1 MTAVHRPLLPT
12 RGCTRDPPSS
22 PCATRGSCSW
32 VWAPARGRGRSW
44 PRPGAPPGSAPPG
57 WLVERETREREFLT
71 GKRKCFRLERD
82 YSRLLP
88 DLPRTCGCRR
98 SLCRRCGSGEREVG
112 GRQVC
117 TRRRSPG
124 EAAGRWA
131 AQAVPFLRGRGEAAA
146 RLERRRGRPD
156 ILGGGRR
163 RGGASFWL
171 SVNCERAKVTNTKL
185 TCPLQGGT
193 ALSQQ
198 TRT

>member
-88 DLPRTCGCRR
+88 DPPRH
-98 SLCRRCGSGEREVG
+98 LWL
-112 GRQVC
+112 
-117 TRRRSPG
+117 
-124 EAAGRWA
+124 AALALA
-131 AQAVPFLRGRGEAAA
+131 AVWERGE
-146 RLERRRGRPD
+146 
-156 ILGGGRR
+156 GGGRPPGVHPPEEPGGGDGEVGRPGCALPPGPGRGR
-163 RGGASFWL
+163 RQAGEETREARHPGGREEEGRSFIL
-171 SVNCERAKVTNTKL
+171 AEC
-185 TCPLQGGT
+185 
-193 ALSQQ
+193 
-198 TRT
+198 